1 MGIYNDYNWIAD
13 GSQQRIYFHRAQ
25 RHPRVDVVDQAAD
38 EHALTSDAESKGN
51 IVAQKSEIAD
61 EFSVSERTVDEH
73 W

>member
-1 MGIYNDYNWIAD
+1 M
-13 GSQQRIYFHRAQ
+13 
-25 RHPRVDVVDQAAD
+25 VDQAAD

-73 W
+73 